1 MRKRL
6 ENKVVIVTGAS
17 KGMGAG
23 IAKLMGS
30 EGAKVVV
37 NYASSKIDAEKVV
50 NEITYNGGIAIAIQG
65 DITKFEDVKRL
76 FKDTKNAFGTL
87 DVLVNNAGIYN
98 FAPLGGVT
106 EDAYRKTYDL
116 NVWGLIL
123 TSQEAIKMFDK
134 NGGSIINISAALT
147 RSPEAHQLIYASSK
161 NAVNSITI
169 SLAQELGPKNIRIN
183 AILPGPVMTEGAK
196 KMHASGSVMAEDI
209 TNGGVSEV
217 SDMGKKMIT
226 RTALGRI
233 GKPEDIANMAVFL
246 ASNEANFVTGQLI
259 DLSGGFK

>member
-30 EGAKVVV
+30 KGAKVVV

-106 EDAYRKTYDL
+106 
-116 NVWGLIL
+116 
-123 TSQEAIKMFDK
+123 
-134 NGGSIINISAALT
+134 
-147 RSPEAHQLIYASSK
+147 
-161 NAVNSITI
+161 
-169 SLAQELGPKNIRIN
+169 
-183 AILPGPVMTEGAK
+183 
-196 KMHASGSVMAEDI
+196 
-209 TNGGVSEV
+209 
-217 SDMGKKMIT
+217 
-226 RTALGRI
+226 
-233 GKPEDIANMAVFL
+233 
-246 ASNEANFVTGQLI
+246 
-259 DLSGGFK
+259 

>member
-1 MRKRL
+1 MSKRL
-6 ENKVVIVTGAS
+6 ENKVIIVTGAS

-23 IAKLMGS
+23 MAKMMS
-30 EGAKVVV
+30 AEGAKVVV
-37 NYASSKIDAEKVV
+37 NYASSKTDADNVV
-50 NEITYNGGIAIAIQG
+50 NEITKNGGTAIAVQG
-65 DITKFEDVKRL
+65 DISKFEDVKHL
-76 FKDTKNAFGTL
+76 FEETKKAFGKL
-87 DVLVNNAGIYN
+87 DVLVNNAGMYN
-98 FAPLGGVT
+98 FAPLESVT
-106 EDAYRKTYDL
+106 EEAYRKTFDL
-116 NVWGLIL
+116 NVLGVIL
-123 TSQEAIKMFDK
+123 ASQEAIKMFDIK
-134 NGGSIINISAALT
+134 GGSIINISAALT
-147 RSPEAHQLIYASSK
+147 RNPEAHQTIYASSK

-169 SLAQELGPKNIRIN
+169 SLAQELGPKNIRVN
-183 AILPGPVMTEGAK
+183 AILPGPVITEGAK

-259 DLSGGFK
+259 DLSGGYK

>member
-1 MRKRL
+1 MSKRL
-6 ENKVVIVTGAS
+6 ENKVVIITGAS

-23 IAKLMGS
+23 IAKLMGA

-37 NYASSKIDAEKVV
+37 NYASSKIDADKVV
-50 NEITYNGGIAIAIQG
+50 SEITNNGGTAIAIQG
-65 DITKFEDVKRL
+65 DITKSEDVKRL
-76 FKDTKNAFGTL
+76 FEDTKKAFGNL
-87 DVLVNNAGIYN
+87 DVLVNNAGVYN
-98 FAPLGGVT
+98 FAPLGGIT
-106 EDAYRKTYDL
+106 EDSYRKTYDL

-123 TSQEAIKMFDK
+123 TSQEAVKMFGE

-147 RSPEAHQLIYASSK
+147 RGPEAYQLIYASSK

-196 KMHASGSVMAEDI
+196 KMHASGLVKAEDV
-209 TNGGVSEV
+209 TKGGTSEV
-217 SDMGKKMIT
+217 SDMGKKMIS

-233 GKPEDIANMAVFL
+233 GMPEDIANMAVFL
-246 ASNEANFVTGQLI
+246 ASDQANFVTGQLI

>member
-1 MRKRL
+1 MTKKL

-23 IAKLMGS
+23 IAKLMGA

-37 NYASSKIDAEKVV
+37 NYATSKTDAEKVV
-50 NEITYNGGIAIAIQG
+50 NEITNNGGTAIAIQG
-65 DITKFEDVKRL
+65 DISKSDDVTRL
-76 FKDTKNAFGTL
+76 FEETKKTFGKL

-98 FAPLGGVT
+98 FAPLAGVT
-106 EDAYRKTYDL
+106 EDAYRKTFDL

-123 TSQEAIKMFDK
+123 TSQEAVKMFDTK
-134 NGGSIINISAALT
+134 GGSIINISAAIT
-147 RSPEAHQLIYASSK
+147 RNPEAHQMIYASSK

-183 AILPGPVMTEGAK
+183 AILPGPIMTEGAK
-196 KMHASGSVMAEDI
+196 KMHANPAMTE
-209 TNGGVSEV
+209 GVTSKA
-217 SDMGKKMIT
+217 SDMGNKMIS
-226 RTALGRI
+226 RTALGRM